1 MEGLIMDSMIQY
13 AMTHQFT
20 VGVAAF
26 VAFLIVFVI
35 FKKLVKLALL
45 LILLLLAMGGYVYF
59 KDPKKMPENIHE
71 TFQRAKQQTGKVLDR
86 GKGVY
91 DRGKS
96 VVEKGVIYS
105 KELKEFVTEGKETT
119 KER

>member
-1 MEGLIMDSMIQY
+1 MDSMIHY
-13 AMTHQFT
+13 VTTHQFT
-20 VGVAAF
+20 VGVAVF
-26 VAFLIVFVI
+26 VALVVVYVI
-35 FKKLVKLALL
+35 FKQLFKLALL
-45 LILLLLAMGGYVYF
+45 LILLLMVMGGYMYF

-71 TFQRAKQQTGKVLDR
+71 TLQKAKQQTGKVLDR